1 MEQNKMYR
9 EDFWNISGNAEEEMK
24 ECIKNAERK
33 NNAALSIHAV
43 LDDGSHSFLQV
54 FLQPGIHRG
63 SGFVE
68 NQDLGRFEDRPGNG
82 QKLFL
87 AL

>member
-33 NNAALSIHAV
+33 NNAALSI
-43 LDDGSHSFLQV
+43 LDAWHTL
-54 FLQPGIHRG
+54 ICC
-63 SGFVE
+63 
-68 NQDLGRFEDRPGNG
+68 
-82 QKLFL
+82 
-87 AL
+87 